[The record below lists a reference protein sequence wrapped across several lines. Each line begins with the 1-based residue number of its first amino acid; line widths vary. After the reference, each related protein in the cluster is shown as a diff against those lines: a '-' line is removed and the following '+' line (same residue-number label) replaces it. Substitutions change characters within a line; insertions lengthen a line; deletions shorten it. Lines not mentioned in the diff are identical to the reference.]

1 MQTNIEI
8 ARAAKMRPILEI
20 AQKLDIPPGDVHQYG
35 PWKAKVSLDH
45 VRKNGDNPKGKLI
58 LVTAMTPTT
67 AGEGKSTT
75 TVGLGDGLN
84 RIGKRAMIC
93 LREPSLGPCFGM

>member
-1 MQTNIEI
+1 MASDIEI

-20 AQKLDIPPGDVHQYG
+20 AQNLDIPPGDVHQYG
-35 PWKAKVSLDH
+35 PWNAKISLDH
-45 VRKNGDNPKGKLI
+45 VRKNGDKAKGRLI
-58 LVTAMTPTT
+58 MVTAMTPTT

-84 RIGKRAMIC
+84 RIGK
-93 LREPSLGPCFGM
+93 